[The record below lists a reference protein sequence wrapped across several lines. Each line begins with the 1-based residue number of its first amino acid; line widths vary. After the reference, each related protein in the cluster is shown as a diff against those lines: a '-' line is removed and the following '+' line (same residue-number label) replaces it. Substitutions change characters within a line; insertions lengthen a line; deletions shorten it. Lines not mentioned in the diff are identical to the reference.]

1 MTPRLLTKE
10 EFKSLLSGSV
20 KNITGKEPEVS
31 PDGVLDITPYVAE
44 IAKEDLDGYR
54 VPDGLPVE
62 VIYRTSPEV
71 FDLVHVMTDRKNV
84 YLVVVVDVQA
94 DSVLGHHLLDLNKE
108 YGWSS
113 PRPDKSMQATCE
125 DAHA

>member
-1 MTPRLLTKE
+1 LGNETKMIPRLLTKD

-31 PDGVLDITPYVAE
+31 PVGVIDITPYVAA
-44 IAKEDLDGYR
+44 IASEDLEGHL

-62 VIYRTSPEV
+62 VVYRTSPQV

-84 YLVVVVDVQA
+84 YLVVVVDVQS
-94 DSVLGHHLLDLNKE
+94 DNVLAHHLLNLNKE
-108 YGWSS
+108 YGL
-113 PRPDKSMQATCE
+113 E
-125 DAHA
+125 